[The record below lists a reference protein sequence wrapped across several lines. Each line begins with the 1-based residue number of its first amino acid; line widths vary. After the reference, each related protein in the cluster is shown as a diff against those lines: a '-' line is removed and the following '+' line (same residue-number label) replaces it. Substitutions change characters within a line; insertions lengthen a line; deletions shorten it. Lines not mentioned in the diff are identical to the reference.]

1 MASARKVAEK
11 RHNPVESICRKI
23 IAIQK
28 REETSSPGRQITKYQ
43 SSSFNSPQTNTKKDF
58 EEVLKKMT
66 ASHSP
71 MPNTPFPSSEKD
83 DAFISSPLTVSPT
96 SPPIFHL
103 SSPENAAGAV
113 ILPSSE
119 NISRPRSQSS
129 ETYTSLVSQIRK
141 GERFSNKDLNN
152 HCSENNLHA
161 LALDSDSTSDQ
172 SSEFVT
178 QDSVAKK
185 LSLSE
190 DGKYSF

>member
-1 MASARKVAEK
+1 
-11 RHNPVESICRKI
+11 
-23 IAIQK
+23 
-28 REETSSPGRQITKYQ
+28 
-43 SSSFNSPQTNTKKDF
+43 
-58 EEVLKKMT
+58 MT

-71 MPNTPFPSSEKD
+71 MPNAPFSSPEKD

-96 SPPIFHL
+96 SPPTSHL

-152 HCSENNLHA
+152 HCSENNFRA